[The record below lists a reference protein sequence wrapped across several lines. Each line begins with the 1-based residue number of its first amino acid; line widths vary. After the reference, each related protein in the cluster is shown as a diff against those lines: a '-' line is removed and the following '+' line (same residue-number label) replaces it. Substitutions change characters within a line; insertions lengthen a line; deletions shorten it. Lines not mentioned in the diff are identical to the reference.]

1 MKNTITHTA
10 EWILLAI
17 ITLLLIFTMYKSYR
31 LKGKIETITVTD
43 TIILTDTIT
52 DWNYDTMYLS
62 HFDTI
67 KLPVIDTV
75 NDTII
80 KIDSVLVQIPISTYT
95 FDTTITDTNYR
106 TSIKAITSGFAVTMD
121 SLYLN
126 TELMPQRV
134 KKQPWYTNICPAV
147 GVGFGIG
154 GFGVFAG
161 VGYKLF

>member
-1 MKNTITHTA
+1 MLKKNTPFEIILTV
-10 EWILLAI
+10 ILL
-17 ITLLLIFTMYKSYR
+17 LLLIFTAYKSYQ
-31 LKGKIETITVTD
+31 LKHDIEYITVTD
-43 TIILTDTIT
+43 TITLTDTIT

-106 TSIKAITSGFAVTMD
+106 TSLKAITSGFAVTMD

-126 TELMPQRV
+126 TEIMPQRV
-134 KKQPWYTNICPAV
+134 KKQPWYSNICPAV
-147 GVGFGIG
+147 GVGFGTG
-154 GFGVFAG
+154 GFGVFVGA
-161 VGYKLF
+161 GYKIF

>member
-1 MKNTITHTA
+1 MKYTITHTA

-17 ITLLLIFTMYKSYR
+17 ITLLLIFTAWKSYQ

-43 TIILTDTIT
+43 TLTIQDTIT
-52 DWNYDTMYLS
+52 NWSYDTLY
-62 HFDTI
+62 FNRYDTI
-67 KLPVIDTV
+67 KLPVVDTI

-80 KIDSVLVQIPISTYT
+80 KIDSILVQIPINTYVY
-95 FDTTITDTNYR
+95 DTTITDSLYR
-106 TSIKAITSGFAVTMD
+106 TSLRAVTSGFAVTMD

-126 TELMPQRV
+126 TEIMPQKV
-134 KKQPWYTNICPAV
+134 KKQPWYGNIVPAV
-147 GVGFGIG
+147 GVGFGTG